1 MPPHDRLF
9 DPAPALDGPV
19 VFLGGPFKALI
30 DPATGRLPQPVR
42 RRYATLIA
50 AFEDEGWEVLSAHRT
65 EDWGAG
71 LVSDTDCTRRDLA
84 WMRRC
89 SVFVAFPGDP
99 ASPGTHVELGWAS
112 ALGRP
117 TVVLVEPGTQA
128 AALVSG
134 LPAVAPVQIVEY
146 RDEPDHVSE
155 VVRLASV
162 AAALHAAHRGTTVSG
177 VAS

>member
-1 MPPHDRLF
+1 MPHHDRLF
-9 DPAPALDGPV
+9 DPPPRRPV

-30 DPATGRLPQPVR
+30 DTATGQLPQSVR
-42 RRYATLIA
+42 RRYAALIA

-65 EDWGAG
+65 EEWGAG
-71 LVSDTDCTRRDLA
+71 LVSDADCTRRDLE

-117 TVVLVEPGTQA
+117 TVVLVEPGTQP
-128 AALVSG
+128 AALVTG
-134 LPAVAPVQIVEY
+134 LPAVAPVQLVEY
-146 RDEPDHVSE
+146 RDDPEHVAE
-155 VVRLASV
+155 VVRLVTV
-162 AAALHAAHRGTTVSG
+162 ADAFHSARRDPA